1 MQNLD
6 SFWREYGTF
15 EQTSNTNKELARGL
29 IAESQPKNIDA
40 RAEFRA
46 RRSRREGLT
55 LTALPVPP
63 RGRAKESSQA
73 QQWRRFIAH
82 ERTNPFSLN
91 EAELKGRIIHAF
103 ESALGPMYRY
113 PDFWIEYLSYVYG
126 SYVKDGQSVPSKSG
140 SKEAGGGAKDDSPV
154 KKAGVALEPLL
165 ERAINSL
172 PGCVALHTHVN
183 WLYVRLGSASKGVAA
198 LDNLSKRYPSPL
210 SYIHLMRATR
220 KADGRDSARKVFGRA
235 RKDPKGN
242 DPAVYV
248 AAALM
253 EFRVNKDSKV
263 ARNVFEFGLKNNAKC
278 AVMALEYVNWLWG
291 LGDLEYARVVLKKVM
306 PDVSGSSEKVCGLWE
321 RWLEL
326 EEIIGDTASVD
337 QVEAMWKEKDPSRA
351 NKVVQDVLRRAR
363 FLSFEGLNENDISS
377 IDGVRASA
385 GEKGS
390 GGPGPVTGKRD
401 PRTGKRVVSSAGGK
415 DGGGGIAT
423 GSRRDAA
430 SHGSVLRTATELLQ
444 QMAAGLPHIT
454 APPPSPEVLFRMLL
468 DMPESFS
475 DTRAGA
481 NTAAVAGPRKAKQ
494 EQLVGKKRKGE
505 EALVTQAMSA
515 GHGPGNVVAPTQ
527 DVFRARQAAKQSRM
541 R

>member
-6 SFWREYGTF
+6 SFWREYSTF

-29 IAESQPKNIDA
+29 IAECQPKNIDA

-55 LTALPVPP
+55 LSALPVPP

-91 EAELKGRIIHAF
+91 EAELNGRVIHAF

-113 PDFWIEYLSYVYG
+113 PDFWIEALSYVYG
-126 SYVKDGQSVPSKSG
+126 SYVKDGQPAPAKSGNKDAGGG
-140 SKEAGGGAKDDSPV
+140 SKEDTAV
-154 KKAGVALEPLL
+154 KKAAAALEPLL
-165 ERAINSL
+165 ERAIKAL
-172 PGCVALHTHVN
+172 PDCVALHTHVT
-183 WLYVRLGSASKGVAA
+183 WLHVRLGSASKGVSA
-198 LDNLSKRYPSPL
+198 LDNLCKRYPSPL
-210 SYIHLMRATR
+210 AYVHFMRATR
-220 KADGRDSARKVFGRA
+220 KADGRDPARKVFGRA
-235 RKDPKGN
+235 RKDPKAN

-248 AAALM
+248 AAAMM
-253 EFRVNKDSKV
+253 EFQVNKDSKV
-263 ARNVFEFGLKNNAKC
+263 ARNVFEFGLKNNAKS
-278 AVMALEYVNWLWG
+278 AIMALEYVNWLWG

-306 PDVSGSSEKVCGLWE
+306 PDVTGSSANVRALWE

-363 FLSFEGLNENDISS
+363 FLTFEGLSENDIAS
-377 IDGVRASA
+377 IDGVRAPA
-385 GEKGS
+385 TEKSS
-390 GGPGPVTGKRD
+390 GGQGPTTGKRD
-401 PRTGKRVVSSAGGK
+401 PRTGKRVVSSGGGK
-415 DGGGGIAT
+415 DGSTGA
-423 GSRRDAA
+423 GSRRHD
-430 SHGSVLRTATELLQ
+430 GSSQGGVLRTATEWLQ
-444 QMAAGLPHIT
+444 RMASSLPHIA

-468 DMPESFS
+468 DMPDSFS
-475 DTRAGA
+475 ETPAGA
-481 NTAAVAGPRKAKQ
+481 NTSAPAGPPRKAKQ

-505 EALVTQAMSA
+505 DALGTQPMSA
-515 GHGPGNVVAPTQ
+515 GHSPGNVVAPTQ